1 VKALRDAPAADYKVE
16 RLANSDYQITDMA
29 SGATETLS
37 SSDFD
42 FQYNSLITLKLNGQD
57 QILQYNTVKNDGLSF
72 SFSYKGNNVELAILD
87 EK

>member
-1 VKALRDAPAADYKVE
+1 VKSLRDAPHADFKVE
-16 RLANSDYQITDMA
+16 KLSDSDYQITDLA

-42 FQYNSLITLKLNGQD
+42 FQYNSLITLKLNGED
-57 QILQYNTVKNDGLSF
+57 QILQYNSVKNDGLSF

-87 EK
+87 DK